1 MGMLANKDPTQS
13 LSMGPS
19 MERWNQE
26 SMGFVVQAPII
37 LVLTGAAEGA
47 VGQVATWSETTCSEE
62 L

>member
-1 MGMLANKDPTQS
+1 
-13 LSMGPS
+13 MGPS
-19 MERWNQE
+19 MERWNLE
-26 SMGFVVQAPII
+26 SMGFAVQVPII

>member
-1 MGMLANKDPTQS
+1 MGTPASKDLTQS
-13 LSMGPS
+13 LSMGLS
-19 MERWNQE
+19 MERWNLVN
-26 SMGFVVQAPII
+26 MGFVVQAAII

>member
-1 MGMLANKDPTQS
+1 MGTPANKDPTQS

-19 MERWNQE
+19 MERWNLG
-26 SMGFVVQAPII
+26 SMGFAGQAVTIR
-37 LVLTGAAEGA
+37 VLTGGAEVA